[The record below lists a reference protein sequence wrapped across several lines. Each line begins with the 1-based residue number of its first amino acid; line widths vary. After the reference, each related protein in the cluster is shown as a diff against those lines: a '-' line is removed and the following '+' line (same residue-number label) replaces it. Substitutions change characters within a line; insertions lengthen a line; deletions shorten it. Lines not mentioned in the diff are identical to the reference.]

1 MAKSKVTDILPTKKI
16 SLVEKRVEEI
26 KDRYYS
32 VSKAILEI
40 RGEKD
45 HVLVQKPF
53 DYFTEKLRKENI
65 EKLKGLQ
72 LMEQENNLTEEVFNI
87 AQVAIEKEAALA
99 IVKAE
104 SNEENANALLRQ
116 NKELEKRIKSC

>member
-1 MAKSKVTDILPTKKI
+1 
-16 SLVEKRVEEI
+16 VEKRVEEI

-40 RGEKD
+40 RGNQD

-65 EKLKGLQ
+65 EKLFGR
-72 LMEQENNLTEEVFNI
+72 T
-87 AQVAIEKEAALA
+87 KED
-99 IVKAE
+99 
-104 SNEENANALLRQ
+104 N
-116 NKELEKRIKSC
+116 ELEKNLIADLKKLDQLIKKTEKEEKQLEKLINNEKTRQEAVHHQQKLIQEKIENSKSKLQQKLE